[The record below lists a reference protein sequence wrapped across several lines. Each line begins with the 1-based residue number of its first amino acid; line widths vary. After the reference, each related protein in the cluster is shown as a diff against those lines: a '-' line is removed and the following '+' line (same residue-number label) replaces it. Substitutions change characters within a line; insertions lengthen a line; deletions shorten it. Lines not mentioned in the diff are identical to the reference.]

1 MQNDQPAIC
10 ENELTLRVS
19 GLGNVP
25 AFKNKKII
33 VGRRLIT
40 APKAKKWMTDA
51 STLLNYQLKS
61 LFQTKGG
68 ATSTVPWQQYA
79 MSSLP
84 SDDNWKVIPKI
95 SVSVREVSKDEAGCI
110 IRLKKISPSGK
121 QKEN

>member
-1 MQNDQPAIC
+1 MQNEQPAIC

-51 STLLNYQLKS
+51 ATLLSLQLKS
-61 LFQTKGG
+61 LFRTDIG
-68 ATSTVPWQQYA
+68 ATSTVPWQQCA

>member
-1 MQNDQPAIC
+1 
-10 ENELTLRVS
+10 
-19 GLGNVP
+19 
-25 AFKNKKII
+25 
-33 VGRRLIT
+33 
-40 APKAKKWMTDA
+40 MTDA